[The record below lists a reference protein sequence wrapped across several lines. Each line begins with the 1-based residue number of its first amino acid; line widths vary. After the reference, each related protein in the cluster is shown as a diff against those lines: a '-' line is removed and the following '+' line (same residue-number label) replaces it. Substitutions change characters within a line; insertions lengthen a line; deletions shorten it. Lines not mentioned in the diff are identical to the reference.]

1 MHSPTPKRE
10 KKANPWGGTRR
21 ARQPEGKEGAQRH
34 KKRRQHKGN
43 RARPQERVAEP
54 RKPEPDHRNKP
65 HQGQQGR
72 SPSSSQRQEQRQPG
86 TTAEAGRRAPETRAR
101 SQKQTAPRAT
111 RAKPELE
118 PAKRGNR
125 PAAKKR
131 AKRHRSTNAPEGAT
145 QAGEAPEG
153 AERPTRKPR
162 SGRQLRR
169 LRPRLS
175 SEKQGG
181 QAPLG

>member
-1 MHSPTPKRE
+1 MHSPSPKRE
-10 KKANPWGGTRR
+10 KKANSWGGTRR

-65 HQGQQGR
+65 QQGQQGR

-111 RAKPELE
+111 RAKPELKQLNGGTAPRQRNE
-118 PAKRGNR
+118 PSGTEAQTPPKEPPRRARLPKEPSDQHASREADGNY
-125 PAAKKR
+125 AA
-131 AKRHRSTNAPEGAT
+131 
-145 QAGEAPEG
+145 
-153 AERPTRKPR
+153 
-162 SGRQLRR
+162 SGRGSAARSR
-169 LRPRLS
+169 AARPR
-175 SEKQGG
+175 
-181 QAPLG
+181 